1 MLNAAEN
8 KYVTRVGPGTPMG
21 NLFRRYWLPAM
32 LATELPEPD
41 CAPVKLRLLGED
53 LVAFRTTSGRIGVID
68 TYCPHRNANL
78 YWGRNEAEGLR
89 CVYHGWKFD
98 VDGACVD
105 MPNEP
110 SSSRYAEKVKQPA
123 YQATERGGVIWVY
136 MGPAEL
142 TLELPG
148 LEWTVVPESH
158 RMATKR
164 VQECSYLQNLEGEID
179 SSHVSF
185 LHRNFDRTSRE
196 GPAIDLDQHPVFFV
210 KETDYGMAISA
221 RREADAD
228 NFYWRVTPYMMPSY
242 TMIPGSID
250 GSMVFTS
257 AIPMDDET
265 MLGIT
270 VSWRADRPLD
280 ANEIAA
286 VKAGMGP
293 HVQSDAKFNPLRNK
307 ANDYEIDRELQ
318 KASSFTGIKGV
329 REQDMAVQEDQ
340 LGRVSDRTREHL
352 GTTDLGIIAA
362 RRFLIRQARNLEKGI
377 EPPQAG
383 NAAAYRVRSAAVTAE
398 RAQPWEEAVKDV
410 MVAQAVS

>member
-8 KYVTRVGPGTPMG
+8 KYITQVGPGTPMG

-32 LATELPEPD
+32 LASELPEPD

-68 TYCPHRNANL
+68 AYCPHRNANL
-78 YWGRNEAEGLR
+78 YWGRNEDEGLR

-98 VDGACVD
+98 TSGACVD

-110 SSSRYAEKVKQPA
+110 ASSRYAEKVKQAA

-142 TLELPG
+142 APELPG

-164 VQECSYLQNLEGEID
+164 IQACNYLQNLEGEID

-196 GPAIDLDQHPVFFV
+196 GPAMDLDQHPVFFV

-221 RREADAD
+221 RREDGTEK
-228 NFYWRVTPYMMPSY
+228 FYWRVTPFMLPSY
-242 TMIPGSID
+242 TMIPGSIE
-250 GSMVFTS
+250 GGMVFTS

-265 MLGIT
+265 MIGVT
-270 VSWRADRPLD
+270 VSWRADRPLND
-280 ANEIAA
+280 EEIAH

-293 HVQSDAKFNPLRNK
+293 HVQTDAKFNPLRNK
-307 ANDYEIDRELQ
+307 GNDYAIDRELQ

-340 LGRVSDRTREHL
+340 RGRVSDRTREHL
-352 GTTDLGIIAA
+352 GTTDLGVIAA
-362 RRFLIRQARNLEKGI
+362 RRRLIKQARDLEKGI
-377 EPPQAG
+377 EPPQAR
-383 NAAAYRVRSAAVTAE
+383 NAAAYRVRSAAVTAV